1 MSGIFEGKNLLSAEE
16 TAEVLGVKPST
27 IKKWVQEKRIPYV
40 KFSFGG
46 AGQKSIVKFNPKRLN
61 QWLDEISHEPESE
74 NEKQK
79 RHGKPKKSNRKV
91 LEQFNDAV
99 ANI

>member
-27 IKKWVQEKRIPYV
+27 IKKWVHERRIPYI
-40 KFSFGG
+40 KFTSDGS
-46 AGQKSIVKFNPKRLN
+46 GQKSIVKFNPKRLN
-61 QWLDEISHEPESE
+61 QWLEEMAHEPESE

-79 RHGKPKKSNRKV
+79 RHERPKRSNQKV
-91 LEQFNDAV
+91 LVQFNDAV

>member
-1 MSGIFEGKNLLSAEE
+1 MSEIFEGKNLLSAEE

-27 IKKWVQEKRIPYV
+27 IKKWVHERRIPFI
-40 KFSFGG
+40 KFTSDGS
-46 AGQKSIVKFNPKRLN
+46 GQKSIVKFNPKRLN
-61 QWLDEISHEPESE
+61 QWLDGLSHDPESE

-79 RHGKPKKSNRKV
+79 KHEKPKKTNRKI
-91 LEQFNDAV
+91 LEQFNNSV